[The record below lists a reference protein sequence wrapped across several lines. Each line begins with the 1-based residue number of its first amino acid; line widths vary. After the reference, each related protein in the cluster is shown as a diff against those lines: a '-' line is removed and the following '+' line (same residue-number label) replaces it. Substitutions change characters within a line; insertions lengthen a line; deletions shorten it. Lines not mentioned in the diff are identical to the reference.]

1 MQRMHKIYSQPL
13 ILPNLSIVSN
23 WPPLFAMHTACISP
37 VSHKIQAFLNALS
50 LYSAPVISQRMY
62 LSLWF
67 GILMGSAGCSSSPDK
82 QPPATALVN
91 AQKATQDATLQDNSL
106 VKRMNT
112 PSSMPTVPP
121 AGAKVSYSQ
130 VNITEPVVAMTFDD
144 GPHPTLTPK
153 LLDILKARHI
163 KCTFFVIGKN
173 AQTYPNII
181 RRMIAEGHEVAN
193 HTWTHC
199 SLTSRSDAQ
208 IRTEL
213 QQSED
218 ALVAT
223 ANYRPH
229 LIRPPYGAINT
240 RVKQLMFSEFGYSTI
255 MWSVDPQDWRRP
267 GVSVVTSRLVS
278 GARPGAIMLAH
289 DIHPPTI
296 QAMPA
301 MFDQLLAKGY
311 QFVTVSQLLNMEKAN
326 MPVGL
331 VISPA
336 APLNEKDPTPLP
348 Q

>member
-1 MQRMHKIYSQPL
+1 
-13 ILPNLSIVSN
+13 
-23 WPPLFAMHTACISP
+23 
-37 VSHKIQAFLNALS
+37 
-50 LYSAPVISQRMY
+50 
-62 LSLWF
+62 
-67 GILMGSAGCSSSPDK
+67 
-82 QPPATALVN
+82 
-91 AQKATQDATLQDNSL
+91 
-106 VKRMNT
+106 
-112 PSSMPTVPP
+112 MPTVPP
-121 AGAKVSYSQ
+121 AGAKIGYSQ
-130 VNITEPVVAMTFDD
+130 VNITEKVVAMTFDD

-153 LLDILKARHI
+153 LLDILKARNI
-163 KCTFFVIGKN
+163 KCTFFVIGRSAK
-173 AQTYPNII
+173 TYPNII

-193 HTWTHC
+193 HTWTHA

-218 ALVAT
+218 ALVAA

-240 RVKQLMFSEFGYSTI
+240 RIKQLMFSEFGYSTI

-267 GVSVVTSRLVS
+267 GVSVVTSRLVN
-278 GARPGAIMLAH
+278 GAHPGAIMLAH

-296 QAMPA
+296 EAMPA

-326 MPVGL
+326 MPVGV
-331 VISPA
+331 VIRPA
-336 APLNEKDPTPLP
+336 MAVDDKDPAPLP

>member
-1 MQRMHKIYSQPL
+1 
-13 ILPNLSIVSN
+13 
-23 WPPLFAMHTACISP
+23 
-37 VSHKIQAFLNALS
+37 
-50 LYSAPVISQRMY
+50 MY
-62 LSLWF
+62 LSIWL
-67 GILMGSAGCSSSPDK
+67 GILMGSSGCSSTEKKPDELAEVR
-82 QPPATALVN
+82 QAALATPDPVIL
-91 AQKATQDATLQDNSL
+91 DNPL
-106 VKRMNT
+106 AKRMNN
-112 PSSMPTVPP
+112 PSTMPTVPP
-121 AGAKVSYSQ
+121 AGAKIGYSQ
-130 VNITEPVVAMTFDD
+130 VNITEKVVAMTFDD

-153 LLDILKARHI
+153 LLDILKARNI
-163 KCTFFVIGKN
+163 KCTFFVIGRSAK
-173 AQTYPNII
+173 TYPNII

-193 HTWTHC
+193 HTWTHA

-218 ALVAT
+218 ALVAA

-240 RVKQLMFSEFGYSTI
+240 RIKQLMFSEFGYSTI

-267 GVSVVTSRLVS
+267 GVSVVTSRLVN
-278 GARPGAIMLAH
+278 GAHPGAIMLAH

-296 QAMPA
+296 EAMPA

-326 MPVGL
+326 MPVGV
-331 VISPA
+331 VIRPA
-336 APLNEKDPTPLP
+336 MAVDDKDPTPLP